1 MGGANG
7 PDIREN
13 LLWTCSTGDRCH
25 GAQHWGWISKEEFL
39 RAAVRRENITVAECK
54 YSVRKAMDMT
64 CKLKILENQTPK
76 ALQHFLQK

>member
-13 LLWTCSTGDRCH
+13 LLWTCSTGGRSTVLNI
-25 GAQHWGWISKEEFL
+25 GGGYRKKNFL
-39 RAAVRRENITVAECK
+39 RAIARRENITVAECK
-54 YSVRKAMDMT
+54 YSVRRDMDMT
-64 CKLKILENQTPK
+64 CKLTIPENQTPK